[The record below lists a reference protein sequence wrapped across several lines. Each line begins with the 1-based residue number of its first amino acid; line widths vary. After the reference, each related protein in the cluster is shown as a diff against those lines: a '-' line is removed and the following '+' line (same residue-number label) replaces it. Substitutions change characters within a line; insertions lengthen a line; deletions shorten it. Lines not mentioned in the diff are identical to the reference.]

1 MSSGVYKRLPEQ
13 NSVTEI
19 TKNFEAFWHV
29 RLIS

>member
-19 TKNFEAFWHV
+19 TKNFEAF
-29 RLIS
+29 